1 MQLAVVSLRVLWGVL
16 MAVFLY
22 LIVTSSIDP
31 LGVVLYSLLVIAV
44 MAAEMYLRSRVNR
57 HAAR

>member
-57 HAAR
+57 RVAR